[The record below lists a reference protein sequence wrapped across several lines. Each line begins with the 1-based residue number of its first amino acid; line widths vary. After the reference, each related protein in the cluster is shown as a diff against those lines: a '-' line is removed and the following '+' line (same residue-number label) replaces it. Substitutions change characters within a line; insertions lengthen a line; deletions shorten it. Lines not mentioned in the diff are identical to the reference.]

1 MAQITYPFDPTGRA
15 STNYIENEL
24 HTVSESNYRDYYFI
38 VPNFAPFYVT
48 NFSLVYQI
56 GNDRRVL
63 VENVDFNFALPYIA
77 GIRTT
82 GIPVYGAIT
91 LNNLD
96 LNGLLFMSYQCV
108 GGDQVCDRL
117 YVLGQL
123 AEKLY
128 NPRTTIWDTVTD
140 RPDVFAPVPHQHE
153 FDRFYSQADF
163 IQAINRISDAIL
175 MSQGLAKLTQH
186 LLDHD
191 NPHQVT
197 KAQIGLGNLGNWR
210 MATTEEA
217 IAGVAGD
224 VLMSPKTVRAALQT
238 YAELNDAAL
247 RSVMDQNAAQLY
259 LTYFA
264 GGM

>member
-48 NFSLVYQI
+48 NFSLVYQV
-56 GNDRRVL
+56 GTDRRVL

-82 GIPVYGAIT
+82 GIPVYGAVT

-117 YVLGQL
+117 YVLEQL

-140 RPDVFAPVPHQHE
+140 RPDVFAPLPHQHE

-163 IQAINRISDAIL
+163 IEAINRISNAIL
-175 MSQGLAKLTQH
+175 NSQGLARLTEH
-186 LLDHD
+186 LLDFG
-191 NPHQVT
+191 NPHAVT
-197 KAQIGLGNLGNWR
+197 KEQIGLGNLGNWR
-210 MATTEEA
+210 MATIDEA
-217 IAGVAGD
+217 VAGVIANA
-224 VLMSPKTVRAALQT
+224 LMSPKTV
-238 YAELNDAAL
+238 DAAI
-247 RSVMDQNAAQLY
+247 RSNAMDQSASQLY
-259 LTYFA
+259 LMYY
-264 GGM
+264 GGGG

>member
-15 STNYIENEL
+15 STNYVQNEL

-48 NFSLVYQI
+48 NFSLIYQV
-56 GNDRRVL
+56 GDEQRAL

-82 GIPVYGAIT
+82 GIPVYGAVT

-128 NPRTTIWDTVTD
+128 NPRTTIWDTITD
-140 RPDVFAPVPHQHE
+140 RPDVFAPLPHDHD

-163 IQAINRISDAIL
+163 IEAINKISSAIL
-175 MSQGLAKLTQH
+175 NSQGLAKLTEH
-186 LLDHD
+186 LLNFN
-191 NPHQVT
+191 NPHEVT
-197 KAQIGLGNLGNWR
+197 KEQIGLGNVGNWR
-210 MATTEEA
+210 MASEEEA
-217 IAGVAGD
+217 IAGIAGD
-224 VLMSPKTVRAALQT
+224 VLMNPRTTSAAIRT
-238 YAELNDAAL
+238 NA
-247 RSVMDQNAAQLY
+247 MDHSAYQLY
-259 LTYFA
+259 LMYHA
-264 GGM
+264 GS